1 MSRDALWEEIF
12 STRAWGRYPPEDLIR
27 FCAQR
32 FYARQ
37 PRSEVKLLEVGFG
50 TGANLW
56 YFAREGFGV
65 HGLEGSEA
73 GAAQA
78 RKRLDTEL
86 PGWDRGE
93 ADRLRVGDMCDPLP
107 WVDNH
112 FDAVIDNDAV
122 TCVDHDS
129 ACRVYAQMHRVARP
143 GGWLYV
149 RTPAAGTWGDGTGEA
164 HGHNAWRCSEGPF
177 AGTGIVRFASEADLA
192 ALFKPWNV
200 LQIEQV
206 TRTMENRSKVH
217 TEWVIIARK
226 GEA

>member
-1 MSRDALWEEIF
+1 MNRDALWEEIF
-12 STRAWGRYPPEDLIR
+12 STRGWGRYPPEDLIR

-37 PRSEVKLLEVGFG
+37 PRSDVKLLEVGFG

-73 GAAQA
+73 GATQA
-78 RKRLDTEL
+78 RQRLDTER

-107 WVDNH
+107 WADNH
-112 FDAVIDNDAV
+112 FDGVIDNDAV

-192 ALFKPWNV
+192 DLFRPWKV
-200 LQIEQV
+200 MQVEQV
-206 TRTMENRSKVH
+206 TRTMESRSKVH
-217 TEWVIIARK
+217 SEWVVIARK
-226 GEA
+226 DEA

>member
-32 FYARQ
+32 FYALQ
-37 PRSEVKLLEVGFG
+37 PRSDVKLLEVGFG

-86 PGWDRGE
+86 PGWNQGA

-107 WVDNH
+107 WADNS

-122 TCVDHDS
+122 TCVDHES

-149 RTPAAGTWGDGTGEA
+149 RTPAAGTWGDGSGEA
-164 HGHNAWRCSEGPF
+164 CGHNAWRCSEGPF
-177 AGTGIVRFASEADLA
+177 AGTGVVRFASESDLA
-192 ALFKPWNV
+192 QLFKPWNV

-206 TRTMENRSKVH
+206 SRTMENRSKVH
-217 TEWVIIARK
+217 AEWVIIAKK

>member
-27 FCAQR
+27 FCGQR

-37 PRSEVKLLEVGFG
+37 PRRDVQLLEVGFG

-65 HGLEGSEA
+65 HGLEGSQA
-73 GAAQA
+73 GAALA
-78 RKRLDTEL
+78 RQRLDTEL
-86 PGWDRGE
+86 PGWDRGV
-93 ADRLRVGDMCDPLP
+93 ADRLRVGDMCEPLP
-107 WVDNH
+107 WADNS

-122 TCVDHDS
+122 TCVDHES

-177 AGTGIVRFASEADLA
+177 AGTGVVRFASETDLT
-192 ALFKPWNV
+192 ALFKPWKV

-206 TRTMENRSKVH
+206 SRSMENRSKVH
-217 TEWVIIARK
+217 AEWVVIARK
-226 GEA
+226 DEA

>member
-1 MSRDALWEEIF
+1 L
-12 STRAWGRYPPEDLIR
+12 
-27 FCAQR
+27 
-32 FYARQ
+32 
-37 PRSEVKLLEVGFG
+37 
-50 TGANLW
+50 
-56 YFAREGFGV
+56 GV

-78 RKRLDTEL
+78 RQRLDTEL
-86 PGWDRGE
+86 PGWNRGDTE
-93 ADRLRVGDMCDPLP
+93 RLRVGDMCEPLP
-107 WVDNH
+107 WADDS

-192 ALFKPWNV
+192 ALFKPWKV

-206 TRTMENRSKVH
+206 SRTLENRSKVH
-217 TEWVIIARK
+217 AEWVIIARK
-226 GEA
+226 DAA

>member
-1 MSRDALWEEIF
+1 MSRNALWEEIF

-32 FYARQ
+32 FYTHQ
-37 PRSEVKLLEVGFG
+37 PRSDVKLFEVGIG

-56 YFAREGFGV
+56 YLAREGFGV

-73 GAAQA
+73 GATQA
-78 RKRLDTEL
+78 RQRLDLECK
-86 PGWDRGE
+86 GWNRGE
-93 ADRLRVGDMCDPLP
+93 ADQLRVGDMCDPLP
-107 WVDNH
+107 WADNH
-112 FDAVIDNDAV
+112 FDGVIDNDAV
-122 TCVDHDS
+122 TCVDHES
-129 ACRVYAQMHRVARP
+129 ACRVYAQMHRVTRP

-149 RTPAAGTWGDGTGEA
+149 RTPAAGTWGEATGEA

-192 ALFKPWNV
+192 DLLRTWKV
-200 LQIEQV
+200 MQVEQV

-217 TEWVIIARK
+217 TEWVIIAQK
-226 GEA
+226 EDT

>member
-37 PRSEVKLLEVGFG
+37 PRSDVKLLEVGFG

-78 RKRLDTEL
+78 RQRLDTEL
-86 PGWDRGE
+86 PGWNRGD
-93 ADRLRVGDMCDPLP
+93 ADRLRVGDMCEPLP
-107 WVDNH
+107 WADNH

-143 GGWLYV
+143 GAWLYV

-177 AGTGIVRFASEADLA
+177 AGTGIVRFASEADLS

-200 LQIEQV
+200 LQFEQV
-206 TRTMENRSKVH
+206 SRTLENRSKVH
-217 TEWVIIARK
+217 AEWVIIARK
-226 GEA
+226 AEA

>member
-27 FCAQR
+27 FCGQR

-37 PRSEVKLLEVGFG
+37 PRSDVKLLEVGFG

-86 PGWDRGE
+86 PGWDRG
-93 ADRLRVGDMCDPLP
+93 DTSRLRVGDMCDPLP
-107 WVDNH
+107 WADNH

-149 RTPAAGTWGDGTGEA
+149 RTPAAGTWGDGSGEA
-164 HGHNAWRCSEGPF
+164 CGHNAWRCSEGPF
-177 AGTGIVRFASEADLA
+177 AGTGVVRFASESDLA
-192 ALFKPWNV
+192 QLFKPWNV

-206 TRTMENRSKVH
+206 SRTMENRSKVH
-217 TEWVIIARK
+217 AEWVIIAKK

>member
-32 FYARQ
+32 FYARK
-37 PRSEVKLLEVGFG
+37 PRSDVKLLEVGFG

-78 RKRLDTEL
+78 RQRLDAEL
-86 PGWDRGE
+86 PGWDRGD

-107 WVDNH
+107 WADNH

-122 TCVDHDS
+122 TCVDHES

-143 GGWLYV
+143 GAWLYV

-177 AGTGIVRFASEADLA
+177 AGTGIVRFASEADLS

-206 TRTMENRSKVH
+206 SRTLENRSKAH
-217 TEWVIIARK
+217 AEWVIIARK
-226 GEA
+226 AEA

>member
-37 PRSEVKLLEVGFG
+37 PRSDVKLLEVGFG

-73 GAAQA
+73 GAAQT
-78 RKRLDTEL
+78 RQRLDTEL
-86 PGWDRGE
+86 PGWNRGD
-93 ADRLRVGDMCDPLP
+93 ADRLRVGDMCDALP
-107 WVDNH
+107 WADH
-112 FDAVIDNDAV
+112 SFDAVIDNDAV

-143 GGWLYV
+143 GGWLYA

-200 LQIEQV
+200 LQVEQV
-206 TRTMENRSKVH
+206 SRTLENRSQVH
-217 TEWVIIARK
+217 TEWVIVARK
-226 GEA
+226 GQA

>member
-1 MSRDALWEEIF
+1 MSRDALWEEVF

-37 PRSEVKLLEVGFG
+37 SRSDVKLLEIGFG

-56 YFAREGFGV
+56 YLAREGFSV

-78 RKRLDTEL
+78 LQRLDTEL
-86 PGWDRGE
+86 PNWNRGE
-93 ADRLRVGDMCDPLP
+93 ANRLRVGDMCDTLP
-107 WVDNH
+107 WSDNH

-122 TCVDHDS
+122 TCVNHDS
-129 ACRVYAQMHRVARP
+129 ACHVYAQMHRVVRP

-149 RTPAAGTWGDGTGEA
+149 RTPAAGTWGDCTGEA
-164 HGHNAWRCSEGPF
+164 HGHNAWRCTEGPF
-177 AGTGIVRFASEADLA
+177 SGTGIVRFASEEDLV
-192 ALFKPWNV
+192 ALFAPWNV

-206 TRTMENRSKVH
+206 SRTLENRSKTHV
-217 TEWVIIARK
+217 EWVIIARK
-226 GEA
+226 ADE